1 MDYSKFKNPNIRVV
15 WEDYSENFTKEKIQ
29 SVESYFK
36 NKYKSNNVT
45 VVRKTIVPKITN
57 NPVDITLNVLD
68 KNYQN
73 ELVKS
78 YLKSRFLDEDFDEIL
93 KLDKIVSDRLVSD
106 NEVSPFKKWKINK
119 IEFSNFLSF
128 GDKQVLDF
136 NKHYGITSIE
146 SSPPN
151 FGGKTAVSTDLL
163 LFLFFKETTK
173 TTKADEIFNIYTN
186 KEKVYVK
193 GDITIDGEDYVIE
206 RTIVRKQNK
215 SGDWTAKTEL
225 EFYKKYSN
233 GSLQSLTGE
242 QRRETEQFIKSS
254 IGTKEDFLMTILTT
268 ASNLEDLIDSKP
280 TARGAVLSRFMGL
293 EFIKRKEDM
302 GKEVYSEFSKSM
314 ISNVYNKEQ
323 LRKEMSDLQ
332 EKINEVK
339 KENLVLDKLL
349 SDLNERIAKGY
360 EYKESLI
367 SKKYVDIDRE
377 ISQLNPD
384 NVKGEINSLKYKK
397 EADERQLAQ
406 LEIVKPS
413 EFFDEKKYD
422 QIKEDYD
429 TIYRNNVS
437 VEQKIKSIEEL
448 KSSVKNG
455 IKCEHCGIELLMASI
470 TQNKISEL
478 ETFYNQRDSN
488 IAKMAELKAEE
499 QKMINIK
506 KEFDEY
512 EKKKLIKDKFEVT
525 IESYNDKIKNLEK
538 NLDKYYLLQ
547 DKITENEKTETQ
559 IIKAGLKISELENSR
574 EDTKRKISANDY
586 IIHSSEDKITQNED
600 RIEKIENESKRER
613 IYKLYLEIYG
623 KNGISKL
630 IMRTMMPIINM
641 ELQKLLES
649 SAQFQLEVRIN
660 DKNEVEFIM
669 VDNNTQL
676 EKPISSGSGYEKTIS
691 SLAIRAV
698 LTKICALP
706 KPDIIVMDEV
716 FGKIANDNLDMV
728 GDFFVKIKNYFDKIV
743 LITHNP
749 LVSNWADNTI
759 KIVKENNI
767 SRISN

>member
-1 MDYSKFKNPNIRVV
+1 
-15 WEDYSENFTKEKIQ
+15 
-29 SVESYFK
+29 
-36 NKYKSNNVT
+36 
-45 VVRKTIVPKITN
+45 
-57 NPVDITLNVLD
+57 
-68 KNYQN
+68 
-73 ELVKS
+73 
-78 YLKSRFLDEDFDEIL
+78 
-93 KLDKIVSDRLVSD
+93 
-106 NEVSPFKKWKINK
+106 
-119 IEFSNFLSF
+119 
-128 GDKQVLDF
+128 
-136 NKHYGITSIE
+136 
-146 SSPPN
+146 
-151 FGGKTAVSTDLL
+151 
-163 LFLFFKETTK
+163 
-173 TTKADEIFNIYTN
+173 
-186 KEKVYVK
+186 
-193 GDITIDGEDYVIE
+193 
-206 RTIVRKQNK
+206 
-215 SGDWTAKTEL
+215 
-225 EFYKKYSN
+225 
-233 GSLQSLTGE
+233 
-242 QRRETEQFIKSS
+242 
-254 IGTKEDFLMTILTT
+254 
-268 ASNLEDLIDSKP
+268 
-280 TARGAVLSRFMGL
+280 
-293 EFIKRKEDM
+293 
-302 GKEVYSEFSKSM
+302 
-314 ISNVYNKEQ
+314 
-323 LRKEMSDLQ
+323 
-332 EKINEVK
+332 
-339 KENLVLDKLL
+339 
-349 SDLNERIAKGY
+349 
-360 EYKESLI
+360 
-367 SKKYVDIDRE
+367 
-377 ISQLNPD
+377 
-384 NVKGEINSLKYKK
+384 
-397 EADERQLAQ
+397 
-406 LEIVKPS
+406 
-413 EFFDEKKYD
+413 
-422 QIKEDYD
+422 
-429 TIYRNNVS
+429 
-437 VEQKIKSIEEL
+437 
-448 KSSVKNG
+448 
-455 IKCEHCGIELLMASI
+455 MASI

-547 DKITENEKTETQ
+547 DKITENEKTETL

-574 EDTKRKISANDY
+574 EDAKRNISANDY

-600 RIEKIENESKRER
+600 RIDKIENESKRER

-669 VDNNTQL
+669 VDNSTQL

-728 GDFFVKIKNYFDKIV
+728 GDFFLKIKNYFDKIV

>member
-163 LFLFFKETTK
+163 LFLFFNETTK
-173 TTKADEIFNIYTN
+173 TTKADEIFNLYTN

-323 LRKEMSDLQ
+323 LRREMSDLQ

-360 EYKESLI
+360 EYKESLL

-397 EADERQLAQ
+397 EADERQLSQ

-422 QIKEDYD
+422 KIKEDYD
-429 TIYRNNVS
+429 KIYRDNVS

-525 IESYNDKIKNLEK
+525 IDSYNDKIKNLEK

-547 DKITENEKTETQ
+547 DKINENEKTETL

-574 EDTKRKISANDY
+574 EDAKRKISANDY
-586 IIHSSEDKITQNED
+586 IIHSSEDKIIQNED

-669 VDNNTQL
+669 VDNSTQL

-728 GDFFVKIKNYFDKIV
+728 GDFFLKIKNYFDKIV

>member
-1 MDYSKFKNPNIRVV
+1 
-15 WEDYSENFTKEKIQ
+15 
-29 SVESYFK
+29 
-36 NKYKSNNVT
+36 
-45 VVRKTIVPKITN
+45 
-57 NPVDITLNVLD
+57 
-68 KNYQN
+68 
-73 ELVKS
+73 
-78 YLKSRFLDEDFDEIL
+78 
-93 KLDKIVSDRLVSD
+93 
-106 NEVSPFKKWKINK
+106 
-119 IEFSNFLSF
+119 
-128 GDKQVLDF
+128 
-136 NKHYGITSIE
+136 
-146 SSPPN
+146 
-151 FGGKTAVSTDLL
+151 
-163 LFLFFKETTK
+163 
-173 TTKADEIFNIYTN
+173 
-186 KEKVYVK
+186 
-193 GDITIDGEDYVIE
+193 
-206 RTIVRKQNK
+206 
-215 SGDWTAKTEL
+215 
-225 EFYKKYSN
+225 
-233 GSLQSLTGE
+233 
-242 QRRETEQFIKSS
+242 
-254 IGTKEDFLMTILTT
+254 MTILTT

-547 DKITENEKTETQ
+547 DKITENEKTETL

-574 EDTKRKISANDY
+574 EDAKRNISANDY

-600 RIEKIENESKRER
+600 RIDKIENESKRER

-669 VDNNTQL
+669 VDNSTQL

-728 GDFFVKIKNYFDKIV
+728 GDFFLKIKNYFDKIV

>member
-1 MDYSKFKNPNIRVV
+1 MDYSRFKNPNIRVV

-128 GDKQVLDF
+128 GDKQVFDF
-136 NKHYGITSIE
+136 NKCYGITTIE

-151 FGGKTAVSTDLL
+151 YGGKSILSTDLL
-163 LFLFFKETTK
+163 LFLFFNETTK

-547 DKITENEKTETQ
+547 DKITENEKTETL

-574 EDTKRKISANDY
+574 EDAKRNISANDY

-600 RIEKIENESKRER
+600 RIDKIENESKRER

-669 VDNNTQL
+669 VDNSTQL

-728 GDFFVKIKNYFDKIV
+728 GDFFLKIKNYFDKIV